1 MSKLL
6 QDVNLGENLRKIRLD
21 KKMRQID
28 VCARMDLLGRPMLQ
42 STYAQI
48 ESGKRNIFISD
59 LIALK
64 EVFGVNFD
72 DLFAN
77 LEIIKKYENINS

>member
-6 QDVNLGENLRKIRLD
+6 QDVNLGKNLKMIRKA

-48 ESGKRNIFISD
+48 ESGKRNLFISD
-59 LIALK
+59 LIAFTK
-64 EVFGVNFD
+64 VFGVSYD
-72 DLFAN
+72 ELFAG
-77 LEIIKKYENINS
+77 LEMISKFQKIEL

>member
-6 QDVNLGENLRKIRLD
+6 QDVNLGNNLRKIRKAKHL
-21 KKMRQID
+21 RQVD

-48 ESGKRNIFISD
+48 ESGKRNIFVSD
-59 LIALK
+59 LLALK
-64 EVFGVNFD
+64 KVFDVSYDEIFTDLDLIRKFD
-72 DLFAN
+72 
-77 LEIIKKYENINS
+77 NIE